1 MNYLWEENNLQSL
14 YSDLK
19 ETLPNQPLVR
29 ARLIDGLSNHCGEK
43 PLVFHFFGK
52 AENYVELVTRLIS
65 KNLLGSEKNER
76 LLVFNHTDHLQKRI
90 YENIAYWEQP
100 TLVVIYFNETNYFE
114 GLDFLTGAFNDNG
127 ASISWSR
134 FTPISIKLCTFIIVS
149 NVIDSTEIQF
159 FRGPS
164 IHELERVVKERLT
177 QQKWSTE
184 LLDSFKY
191 IPFV

>member
-1 MNYLWEENNLQSL
+1 MEMQITKERRDTTTLPNCEIRWVNQNLYSTDDDCIPNNIDNNLRIKLNVKIIYFQYLQYLFQLIIQKNFLKRGNKRTNLLKLVFILFIAFFPTMNYLWEENNLQSL

-100 TLVVIYFNETNYFE
+100 T
-114 GLDFLTGAFNDNG
+114 
-127 ASISWSR
+127 
-134 FTPISIKLCTFIIVS
+134 
-149 NVIDSTEIQF
+149 
-159 FRGPS
+159 
-164 IHELERVVKERLT
+164 H
-177 QQKWSTE
+177 
-184 LLDSFKY
+184 
-191 IPFV
+191 